1 MKKLLILILIFVIH
15 STALFSARDI
25 LKNILPSD
33 EIVYVL
39 RLNNGDIISGYVT
52 EMMNHPEYGEGIK
65 ISTEL
70 GIATIYAK
78 QIVEINPE
86 KEHYRHGHRVFLLP
100 TADPIG
106 DGHFIGM
113 FEVLFLYGGIGIAD
127 IVSITGG
134 RTMIPQIAPDQ
145 QISDVNIKATFLHV
159 PFESME
165 GYMSFAVGM
174 NFAYVNA
181 ANRIINPYIVATFVG
196 ERSRITGNIFFKT
209 GSEDFYNVRFYDQL
223 FNMQYAN
230 GAVGIGLGLDTKFSK
245 RNDLHFIGELWNNDI
260 TKPTNTGV
268 LLGLRLANTNFS
280 SDFGMAF
287 FTEPFFAPFVSFVW
301 TPF

>member
-1 MKKLLILILIFVIH
+1 MKKLLILILIFLI
-15 STALFSARDI
+15 STIALYSAKDI
-25 LKNILPSD
+25 LKNILPND
-33 EIVYVL
+33 EIMYIL

-52 EMMNHPEYGEGIK
+52 EMVNHPEHGEGIK

-70 GIATIYAK
+70 GIATIYAN
-78 QIVEINPE
+78 QIAEINQ
-86 KEHYRHGHRVFLLP
+86 KKDHYRQAHRIFLLP

-106 DGHFIGM
+106 DDHFIGM
-113 FEVLFLYGGIGIAD
+113 FEVLFLYGGIGIGD

-134 RTMIPQIAPDQ
+134 RTLIPQIASDQ
-145 QISDVNIKATFLHV
+145 QISDYNIKISFLHV

-165 GYMSFAVGM
+165 GYMSFAAGANV
-174 NFAYVNA
+174 AYVNA
-181 ANRIINPYIVATFVG
+181 NNSIINPYIVATFVG
-196 ERSRITGNIFFKT
+196 ERSRITGNVFFKT
-209 GSEDFYNVRFYDQL
+209 GSDDFYDVRFRDQL

-245 RNDLHFIGELWNNDI
+245 RNDLHFIGELWNNNI

-280 SDFGMAF
+280 SDFGIAF
-287 FTEPFFAPFVSFVW
+287 FTQPFAAPFVSFVW